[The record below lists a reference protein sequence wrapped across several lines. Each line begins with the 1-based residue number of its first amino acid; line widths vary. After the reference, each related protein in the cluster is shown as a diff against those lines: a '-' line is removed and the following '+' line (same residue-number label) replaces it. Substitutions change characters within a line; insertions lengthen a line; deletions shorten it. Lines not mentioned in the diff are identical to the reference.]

1 MEDVAIHR
9 SGGNDVYKVVPKD
22 NEISKIKLQNY
33 NSSRLFKPWGSKVP
47 AKSIR
52 KDSLAF
58 LIESRE
64 EWITSSGISCMSVW
78 QWLG

>member
-1 MEDVAIHR
+1 M
-9 SGGNDVYKVVPKD
+9 
-22 NEISKIKLQNY
+22 KLQFIT
-33 NSSRLFKPWGSKVP
+33 SFKPWGSKVP

-64 EWITSSGISCMSVW
+64 EWISSSGISCMSVW
-78 QWLG
+78 QWLGWERKCSETVVGLDLVLVSALQ

>member
-1 MEDVAIHR
+1 MTYTRYFKKI
-9 SGGNDVYKVVPKD
+9 
-22 NEISKIKLQNY
+22 ISKKKKKKKIY

-52 KDSLAF
+52 VDSLAF

-64 EWITSSGISCMSVW
+64 EWMSSSGISCMSVW

>member
-9 SGGNDVYKVVPKD
+9 SGGNDVYRVVPKGK
-22 NEISKIKLQNY
+22 EISIIKKKNY

-78 QWLG
+78 